1 MKKSY
6 FKPVRWMLS
15 LATGALL
22 LSGCGSNNQSPT
34 SADIT
39 GSPNINSK
47 DNSKNEIMDGGAKVG
62 LGYVQ
67 EDASFYIP
75 EENFNTEEYS
85 DIKENGFKAVATSPL
100 STFAADVDTA
110 SYANIRRMINDGYLP
125 EPDAVRIEEMLNY
138 FHYDYPEPT
147 GDEPFSVSTEI
158 SACPWNPDTRL
169 LMIGMQAKQVDK
181 SVHKPSN
188 LVFLIDVSGSMDEPD
203 KLPLVKNAFLLLCEQ
218 LKDDD
223 TISIVTYAGE
233 DRVVLEGEKGSNS
246 EKIMNAIENL
256 DAGGTT
262 AGSMGIERAYEIAE
276 KYFLKEGNNRVILA
290 TDGDLNV
297 GITSEGALTELI
309 KKKKES
315 GVFLSVLGFGTG
327 NIKDNKMEAL
337 ADNGNGNYSYIDSR
351 FEARKVMVEE
361 LGANFFTVAKDVK
374 LQLEFNPEY
383 IKGYRL
389 IGYENRIMNDE
400 DFKDDKKD
408 GGEIGAGHRVT
419 VLYEIVDK
427 DSPIEIGSDL
437 KYQNATSVGSDEFLN
452 IAVRY
457 KDPDSDTSK
466 ELNYPVKED
475 AVKTEMSSNM
485 KFAASIAETGMLL
498 RDSEYKKDSSYKNV
512 LELLNSIPDIN
523 SDRDKL
529 EFMLMVNRIE
539 DLNKDVKKE

>member
-22 LSGCGSNNQSPT
+22 LSSCASNNQSPT
-34 SADIT
+34 STDIT

-47 DNSKNEIMDGGAKVG
+47 DNSKNEIMDGEAKVG

-427 DSPIEIGSDL
+427 DSPMEIGSDL
-437 KYQNATSVGSDEFLN
+437 KYQNSTSAGSDELLTVS
-452 IAVRY
+452 VRY
-457 KDPDSDTSK
+457 KKPDGEAST
-466 ELNYPVKED
+466 ELSYPVKED
-475 AVKTEMSSNM
+475 SIKTEMSNNM
-485 KFAASIAETGMLL
+485 KFAAAIAEVGMLL

-529 EFMLMVNRIE
+529 EFMLMVNKII

>member
-6 FKPVRWMLS
+6 FKPARWMLS

-22 LSGCGSNNQSPT
+22 LSGCGSNNQAPAS
-34 SADIT
+34 SD
-39 GSPNINSK
+39 SINS
-47 DNSKNEIMDGGAKVG
+47 NEVAKSDMMEGAPGV
-62 LGYVQ
+62 GYV
-67 EDASFYIP
+67 EEGAFYP
-75 EENFNTEEYS
+75 VENFNTEEYS

-138 FHYDYPEPT
+138 FNYDYPEPT
-147 GDEPFSVSTEI
+147 GEEPFSVSTEI

-169 LMIGMQAKQVDK
+169 LMIGVQGRAVDK
-181 SVHKPSN
+181 SQQKPSN

-203 KLPLVKNAFLLLCEQ
+203 KLPLVKNAFLLLCEE
-218 LKDDD
+218 LNKND
-223 TISIVTYAGE
+223 TVSIVTYAGE
-233 DRVVLEGEKGSNS
+233 DRVVLEGEKGANS
-246 EKIMNAIENL
+246 DKIMNAIENL
-256 DAGGTT
+256 SAGGST

-276 KYFLKEGNNRVILA
+276 KYFKPEGNNRVILA

-297 GITSEGALTELI
+297 GITSEGALTDLI

-315 GVFLSVLGFGTG
+315 GVFLSVLGFGKE

-337 ADNGNGNYSYIDSR
+337 ADNGDGNYSYIDSR
-351 FEARKVMVEE
+351 YEARKVLVEE
-361 LGANFFTVAKDVK
+361 LGANFFTIAKDVK
-374 LQLEFNPEY
+374 FQLEFNPEY

-389 IGYENRIMNDE
+389 IGYENRVMNDE
-400 DFKDDKKD
+400 DFKDDTKD

-427 DSPIEIGSDL
+427 DSPMDIGSDL

-457 KDPDSDTSK
+457 KDPDSNTSK

-529 EFMLMVNRIE
+529 EFILMVNRIE

>member
-6 FKPVRWMLS
+6 FKPARWMLS

-22 LSGCGSNNQSPT
+22 LSGCGSNNQAPAS
-34 SADIT
+34 SD
-39 GSPNINSK
+39 SINS
-47 DNSKNEIMDGGAKVG
+47 NEVAKSDMMEGAPGV
-62 LGYVQ
+62 GYV
-67 EDASFYIP
+67 EEGAFYP
-75 EENFNTEEYS
+75 VENFNTEEYS

-138 FHYDYPEPT
+138 FNYDYPEPT
-147 GDEPFSVSTEI
+147 GEEPFSVSTEI

-169 LMIGMQAKQVDK
+169 LMIGVQGRAVDK
-181 SVHKPSN
+181 SQQKPSN

-203 KLPLVKNAFLLLCEQ
+203 KLPLVKNAFLLLCEE
-218 LKDDD
+218 LNKND
-223 TISIVTYAGE
+223 TVSIVTYAGE

-246 EKIMNAIENL
+246 DKIMNAIENL
-256 DAGGTT
+256 WAGGST

-276 KYFLKEGNNRVILA
+276 KYFKPEGNNRVILA

-297 GITSEGALTELI
+297 GITSEGALTDLI

-315 GVFLSVLGFGTG
+315 GVFLSVLGFGKE

-337 ADNGNGNYSYIDSR
+337 ADNGDGNYSYIDSR
-351 FEARKVMVEE
+351 YEARKVLVEE
-361 LGANFFTVAKDVK
+361 LGANFFTIAKDVK
-374 LQLEFNPEY
+374 FQLEFNPEY

-389 IGYENRIMNDE
+389 IGYENRVMNDE
-400 DFKDDKKD
+400 DFKDDTKD

-427 DSPIEIGSDL
+427 DSPMDIGSDL

-529 EFMLMVNRIE
+529 EFILMVNQIE

>member
-6 FKPVRWMLS
+6 FKPARWMLS

-22 LSGCGSNNQSPT
+22 LSGCGSNNQAPAS
-34 SADIT
+34 SN
-39 GSPNINSK
+39 SINS
-47 DNSKNEIMDGGAKVG
+47 NEVAKSDMMEGAPGV
-62 LGYVQ
+62 GYV
-67 EDASFYIP
+67 EEGAFYP
-75 EENFNTEEYS
+75 VENFNTEEYS

-138 FHYDYPEPT
+138 FNYDYPEPT
-147 GDEPFSVSTEI
+147 GEEPFSVSTEI

-169 LMIGMQAKQVDK
+169 LMIGVQGRAVDK
-181 SVHKPSN
+181 SQQKPSN

-203 KLPLVKNAFLLLCEQ
+203 KLPLVKNAFLLLCEE
-218 LKDDD
+218 LNKND
-223 TISIVTYAGE
+223 TVSIVTYAGE

-246 EKIMNAIENL
+246 DKIMNAIENL
-256 DAGGTT
+256 WAGGST

-276 KYFLKEGNNRVILA
+276 KYFKPNGNNRVILA

-297 GITSEGALTELI
+297 GITSEGALTDLI

-315 GVFLSVLGFGTG
+315 GVFLSVLGFGKE

-337 ADNGNGNYSYIDSR
+337 ADNGDGNYSYIDSR
-351 FEARKVMVEE
+351 YEARKVLVEE
-361 LGANFFTVAKDVK
+361 LGANFFTIAKDVK
-374 LQLEFNPEY
+374 FQLEFNPEY

-389 IGYENRIMNDE
+389 IGYENRVMNDE
-400 DFKDDKKD
+400 DFKDDTKD

-427 DSPIEIGSDL
+427 DSPMDIGSDL
-437 KYQNATSVGSDEFLN
+437 KYQNATLVGSDEFLN

>member
-1 MKKSY
+1 
-6 FKPVRWMLS
+6 
-15 LATGALL
+15 
-22 LSGCGSNNQSPT
+22 
-34 SADIT
+34 
-39 GSPNINSK
+39 
-47 DNSKNEIMDGGAKVG
+47 
-62 LGYVQ
+62 
-67 EDASFYIP
+67 
-75 EENFNTEEYS
+75 
-85 DIKENGFKAVATSPL
+85 
-100 STFAADVDTA
+100 
-110 SYANIRRMINDGYLP
+110 MINDGYLP

-138 FHYDYPEPT
+138 FNYDYPEPT
-147 GDEPFSVSTEI
+147 GEEPFSVSTEI

-169 LMIGMQAKQVDK
+169 LMIGVQGRAVDK
-181 SVHKPSN
+181 SQQKPSN

-203 KLPLVKNAFLLLCEQ
+203 KLPLVKNAFLLLCEE
-218 LKDDD
+218 LNKND
-223 TISIVTYAGE
+223 TVSIVTYAGE

-246 EKIMNAIENL
+246 DKIMNAIENL
-256 DAGGTT
+256 WAGGST
-262 AGSMGIERAYEIAE
+262 AGSMGIERAYKIAE
-276 KYFLKEGNNRVILA
+276 KYFKDGGNNRVILA

-297 GITSEGALTELI
+297 GITSEGALTDLI

-315 GVFLSVLGFGTG
+315 GVFLSVLGFGTE

-351 FEARKVMVEE
+351 YEARKVLVEE
-361 LGANFFTVAKDVK
+361 LGANFFTIAKDVK
-374 LQLEFNPEY
+374 FQLEFNPEY

-389 IGYENRIMNDE
+389 IGYENRVMNDE
-400 DFKDDKKD
+400 DFKDDTKD

-427 DSPIEIGSDL
+427 DSPMDIGSDL